1 MNIYIDT
8 CVLPRSHMET
18 GKIYRDR
25 FGAGLGFELLMMFDL
40 PDFEANLRA
49 NSSLFSGGPLVF
61 HEPVWGVEH
70 SAPKGSREYDDG
82 MYHILKT
89 QEWAN
94 ILRPTFM
101 VCHLNNCVVPTE
113 ERDRMLNTSL
123 ENLEEI
129 RDMFPHQQILVENT
143 GTLWDR
149 TALLTQVEFT
159 DLCRQR
165 RFPVLIDVGHANAN
179 GWDIPKLIHDLKD
192 QIRGFHLHNNNGIH
206 DLHNRLRDGTLN
218 FAALIPEIL
227 SSVPDVPM
235 VIEYTRPVFHGA
247 PLIEDTEYL
256 KELSLLPPRPSAA
269 QEGTAENAVLPFRF
283 DPHKVACI
291 FQNMEDAVCVTGSS
305 GKLLFTNA
313 SADQLLG
320 TGGRKNIK
328 IWDLIPYVQKNG
340 ALIQL
345 FIDAVS
351 EKKRTVRSLVDY
363 VNNDGEE
370 YRLLVSITCASEQES
385 NLLIVISDLTMLI
398 RTQTAFARYTSPEIA
413 DYVLNS
419 PEGEKRGGQ
428 SRNVTILMSDLRGF
442 TAISTRISSDSL
454 IQMLNNYFE
463 QMSAVVRR
471 FHGTVI
477 EFLGDSLFVVFGA
490 PNDLTDHPGMAVRCA
505 VEMQCA
511 MEGVNHWNREHG
523 FPALEMGIGIHTGQ
537 VVVGN
542 IGSENKMKYGC
553 IGETVNLTGRIESL
567 TVGGQVMISEHTK
580 QLIGYDL
587 TVAGEQVFSPKG
599 GRSSMKVFD
608 ITGIGLSSLPPAA
621 SEPEEWISPACN
633 MEVTFFLLS
642 GKAVDPL
649 PLPGRLTRI
658 STDEKCGILDTESE
672 LEPMTNLLLHAGP
685 HDIYAKVMKKKE
697 SGYLLHF
704 TMKPEKFVSLLK

>member
-18 GKIYRDR
+18 GRIYRER
-25 FGAGLGFELLMMFDL
+25 FGAELGFELLMMFDL
-40 PDFEANLRA
+40 PDFESNLRE
-49 NSSLFSGGPLVF
+49 NSTLFSGGPLVF

-70 SAPKGSREYDDG
+70 SAPRGSREYEDG

-94 ILRPTFM
+94 ILRPASM
-101 VCHLNNCVVPTE
+101 VCHLNNCVVSSE
-113 ERDRMLNTSL
+113 EKDRMLKTAL

-129 RDMFPHQQILVENT
+129 RDMFPGQQILVENT

-149 TALLTQVEFT
+149 TALLSQAEFT
-159 DLCRQR
+159 DLCRQK

-179 GWDIPKLIHDLKD
+179 GWDIPRLVHDLKD

-206 DLHNRLRDGTLN
+206 DLHNRLRDGTLD
-218 FAALIPEIL
+218 FASLIPKIL
-227 SSVPDVPM
+227 SDVPDVPM
-235 VIEYTRPVFHGA
+235 VIEYTRPVYHGT
-247 PLIEDTEYL
+247 PMFEDVEYL
-256 KELSLLPPRPSAA
+256 RELSALPAPVPEEQDRAKES
-269 QEGTAENAVLPFRF
+269 AVLPFHF
-283 DPHKVACI
+283 DPRKVARI
-291 FQNMEDAVCVTGSS
+291 FENMEDAVCVTGNT
-305 GKLLFTNA
+305 GELLFTNP

-320 TGGRKNIK
+320 TGGKKHIK
-328 IWDLIPYVQKNG
+328 IWDVIPYVEKND

-363 VNNDGEE
+363 VNNNGEE
-370 YRLLVSITCASEQES
+370 FRLLVSITCASEEES
-385 NLLIVISDLTMLI
+385 NLLIVISNLTMLI
-398 RTQTAFARYTSPEIA
+398 RAQTAFARYTSPEIA

-454 IQMLNNYFE
+454 LQMLNNYFE
-463 QMSAVVRR
+463 QMSVVVRR

-490 PNDLTDHPGMAVRCA
+490 PDDLPDHPGMAVRCA

-511 MEGVNHWNREHG
+511 MEGVNQWNREHG
-523 FPALEMGIGIHTGQ
+523 FPPLEMGIGIHTGW

-542 IGSENKMKYGC
+542 IGSESKMKYGC
-553 IGETVNLTGRIESL
+553 IGETVNMAGRIESL
-567 TVGGQVMISEHTK
+567 TVGGQVMISETTK
-580 QLIGYDL
+580 QMIEYEM

-599 GRSSMKVFD
+599 GRSEMKVFD

-621 SEPEEWISPACN
+621 AEPEGWIPLSRN
-633 MEVTFFLLS
+633 TEVEYFLLS
-642 GKAVDPL
+642 GKAVEPVG
-649 PLPGRLTRI
+649 LPGKLTLI
-658 STDEKCGILDTESE
+658 STDEKSGILEADSE
-672 LEPMTNLLLHAGP
+672 LDPMTNLLLRVGP
-685 HDIYAKVMKKKE
+685 HDVYAKVMKKKE
-697 SGYLLHF
+697 NGYLLHF
-704 TMKPEKFVSLLK
+704 TMKPEPFVSLFL